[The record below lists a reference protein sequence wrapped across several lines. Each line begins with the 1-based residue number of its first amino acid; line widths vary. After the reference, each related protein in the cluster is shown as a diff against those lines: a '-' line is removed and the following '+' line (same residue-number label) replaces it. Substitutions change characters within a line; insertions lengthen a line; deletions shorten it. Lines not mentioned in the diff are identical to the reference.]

1 MNEKILIRALETIA
15 QYDINSSY
23 GEGICMYGCD
33 SPYIAKAA
41 LENYKKAS
49 QSGVEADAENGDF
62 CPACDV
68 YSDCDYCADC
78 GRKIRTA

>member
-49 QSGVEADAENGDF
+49 QSGVEADAESRCEF
-62 CPACDV
+62 CGEK
-68 YSDCDYCADC
+68 DCKDAECEDDY
-78 GRKIRTA
+78 